1 VIGILDYAAYV
12 PIHRLSR
19 AEIGRAWG
27 RLVPPYTVGERAV
40 SNFDEDSVTMGAEA
54 TLRCL
59 AQSEGQRPDGL
70 YFASTTAP
78 DHERQAATSS
88 PQPPICRARSA
99 RRTSRGRSGP
109 GRQRSWRLSTRSRA
123 ARRGQSS

>member
-1 VIGILDYAAYV
+1 MIGILDYAAYV

-27 RLVPPYTVGERAV
+27 RLVPPYAVGERAV
-40 SNFDEDSVTMGAEA
+40 ANFDEDSVTMGTEA
-54 TLRCL
+54 ALRCL

-78 DHERQAATSS
+78 RYAGSFYLCRPFHSRHGVNGSITPCGHFS
-88 PQPPICRARSA
+88 PVSPH
-99 RRTSRGRSGP
+99 
-109 GRQRSWRLSTRSRA
+109 RLCL
-123 ARRGQSS
+123 